1 MLKKKLILVLVAL
14 VLGFSVPLPFHSCQA
29 SEANI
34 YVQLQSL
41 IDVMNYIKS
50 NYVEE
55 TAQSELVD
63 GAIDGVLRQLDPH
76 CYYLK
81 PRELS
86 NMAERLRGDFEG
98 IGIMF
103 DIRDGVLTVI
113 APIEGSPAD
122 RVGLKAG
129 DKIVKIDGKTALGIT
144 TQEVYQ
150 KLRGPRGTKVNVS
163 VKREGEEELLEFAI
177 VRDKIPIYS
186 IPSFFMLTSEIGYIW
201 VARFSQRT
209 DYELEKALR
218 QLESQGMKKLVLDL
232 RWNGGGP
239 LLQAVKVA
247 DKFIKSGRIC
257 YTQGR
262 TSDSTR
268 EYYAT
273 EEGTHPYFPLIVL
286 INHASA
292 SASEIVAGAIQDC
305 DRGLVVG
312 RTSFGKGLVQGQFK
326 LRNGGAIFLTI
337 AHWYTPSGRLIQRP
351 YRNKSRADYVAEAF
365 RDTSSNG
372 NEAKPVFYTLKG
384 RKVYG
389 GGGITP
395 DIVLKGPSSG
405 KLQRKLRDRNAF
417 FDFAAYYLGTQPQ
430 VPENFDQ
437 FHQNF
442 QVDDSIILQFKD
454 FLFSRK
460 IGFSPEDFQHELGSI
475 KNSIK
480 AEIAGELWGAEEKY
494 QIYLEKDPEVLQ
506 TIELFDKAEQLLAE

>member
-1 MLKKKLILVLVAL
+1 MLNKKLILILAAL
-14 VLGFSVPLPFHSCQA
+14 VLGLSVFAPFHSYQA
-29 SEANI
+29 SETNI
-34 YVQLQSL
+34 YVQLQTL
-41 IDVMNYIKS
+41 IDVIDYIKS
-50 NYVEE
+50 NYVED
-55 TAQSELVD
+55 TDQSELID

-81 PRELS
+81 AKELS

-122 RVGLKAG
+122 RLGIKAG
-129 DKIVKIDGKTALGIT
+129 DKIVKIDGKSALGIT

-150 KLRGPRGTKVNVS
+150 RLRGPRGTKVNVS
-163 VKREGEEELLEFAI
+163 VRREGEEELLEFTI

-186 IPSFFMLTSEIGYIW
+186 IPSSFMFTSEIGYIR
-201 VARFSQRT
+201 VARFSQKT
-209 DYELEKALR
+209 DEELEKALR
-218 QLESQGMKKLVLDL
+218 QLEAQGMKKLVLDL

-247 DKFIKSGRIC
+247 DKFINSGRIC
-257 YTQGR
+257 YTRGR
-262 TSDSTR
+262 TSGSTQ

-273 EEGTHPYFPLIVL
+273 QEGTHPPFPMIVL

-312 RTSFGKGLVQGQFK
+312 QTSFGKGLVQQQFK
-326 LRNGGAIFLTI
+326 LRNGGAVFLTI

-351 YRNKSRADYVAEAF
+351 YKNKSQADYIAQVF
-365 RDTSSNG
+365 QDTSRSSG
-372 NEAKPVFYTLKG
+372 EDRPVFYTLKG
-384 RKVYG
+384 RKIYG

-395 DIVLKGPSSG
+395 DVVLKSPSLG
-405 KLQRKLRDRNAF
+405 KLEKKLRNKNAF

-430 VPENFDQ
+430 VPESFDQ
-437 FHQNF
+437 FHRDF
-442 QVDDSIILQFKD
+442 QVTDSIILQFKEFLSSRGID
-454 FLFSRK
+454 FD
-460 IGFSPEDFQHELGSI
+460 PADFQRELEPI
-475 KNSIK
+475 KNGIK

-494 QIYLEKDPEVLQ
+494 QIYIEKDPEVLQ
-506 TIELFDKAEQLLAE
+506 AIELFDKAEQLLAE